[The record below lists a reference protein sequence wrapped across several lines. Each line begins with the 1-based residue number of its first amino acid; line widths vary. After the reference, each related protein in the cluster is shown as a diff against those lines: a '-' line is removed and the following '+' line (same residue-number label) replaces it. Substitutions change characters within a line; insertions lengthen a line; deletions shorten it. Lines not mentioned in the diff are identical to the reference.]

1 MTTKKIIILSLAIC
15 LTAIMTGCQ
24 STYNALRAD
33 PPTTYTTFLPRHEL
47 LEEQPATFP
56 FRKLWVKKQINWQ
69 KYQYIYVAPIDTSH
83 LLEKT
88 TWEKFNSRDF
98 TREEFDKA
106 LNQVNDDIGDIS
118 KFMHQQFI
126 KALKKNSRKTGLTV
140 MPDSFPGCLVIRLS
154 LVKLVPTKVFMNA
167 GGVVANIFMPGSG
180 VVANMA
186 SSGLVGVEGML
197 MESSGR
203 MLMMFAEQDKDT
215 ATLVDIDGLKWYSHA
230 KNIITEWSNSFSQI
244 LNNPDYKNVRKNFP
258 AKLISI

>member
-1 MTTKKIIILSLAIC
+1 MITKKTIIWALAIC
-15 LTAIMTGCQ
+15 LITITTGCQ

-33 PPTTYTTFLPRHEL
+33 PPTTYTAFLPRHEL
-47 LEEQPATFP
+47 LEKQAATFP
-56 FRKLWVKKQINWQ
+56 FRQLWINKQINWR
-69 KYQYIYVAPIDTSH
+69 KYQYIYVAPVDTSH
-83 LLEKT
+83 LLKKT

-98 TREEFDKA
+98 TREQFDQA

-118 KFMHQQFI
+118 KFMRQQFI
-126 KALKKNSRKTGLTV
+126 KALKKNSRKNGLTV
-140 MPDSFPGCLVIRLS
+140 MPDSFPGCLVVRLT

-167 GGVVANIFMPGSG
+167 GGVVANVFMPGSG

-186 SSGLVGVEGML
+186 SSGLVGVEGIL

-215 ATLVDIDGLKWYSHA
+215 ATLVDVDGLKWYSHA
-230 KNIITEWSNSFSQI
+230 KNIITEWSNDFSKI
-244 LNNPDYKNVRKNFP
+244 LNNPNYKQVKKSFP